1 MKDMTLHP
9 VIGLV
14 VVVAFIA
21 AVFCLMLV
29 PMKPG
34 DSVSGLV
41 NTFLGL
47 LGGMAGMVV
56 SYYFGSSSSS
66 RAKDDTIAAAMKGTG
81 DGSVQRPSSTA
92 ADPERTAPRAAS
104 L

>member
-1 MKDMTLHP
+1 MNNMTLHP

-21 AVFCLMLV
+21 AVFVLILV
-29 PMKPG
+29 PMTSG
-34 DSVSGLV
+34 DTGLV

-66 RAKDDTIAAAMKGTG
+66 RAKDDTIAAAVKGTG

-92 ADPERTAPRAAS
+92 ADAERTAPRATGS
-104 L
+104 

>member
-34 DSVSGLV
+34 ESVSGLV

-66 RAKDDTIAAAMKGTG
+66 RAKDATIAAMKGTG
-81 DGSVQRPSSTA
+81 DGSVQMPSSAPTDA
-92 ADPERTAPRAAS
+92 QRAAPRAAS